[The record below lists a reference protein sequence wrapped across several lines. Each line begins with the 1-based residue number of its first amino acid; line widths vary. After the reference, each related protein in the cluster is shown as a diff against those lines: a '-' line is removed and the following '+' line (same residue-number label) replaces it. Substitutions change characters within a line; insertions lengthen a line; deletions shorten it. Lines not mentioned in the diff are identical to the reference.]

1 MNSIKLAP
9 DVDYKKSFGTAGPNV
24 TWAVGAYSALTLRFG
39 KIILQSPAIVWIT
52 ITMTYLLDLVLWV
65 NGTANWFK

>member
-39 KIILQSPAIVWIT
+39 KTILQKPAIALNNNNYDILIET
-52 ITMTYLLDLVLWV
+52 SFM
-65 NGTANWFK
+65 